1 LQSTK
6 PSKKHY
12 RVPKA
17 NGDPITIDIDPRSP
31 AESDENM
38 VVLLN
43 MMALLSNMGTMSEKD
58 VKIFKLA
65 FSTFKISF
73 EEAYLGI
80 WKAFADAYVPS
91 TGIEFKHIYKHIE
104 ERRKANDGVLDNNG
118 RPVNGAIYG

>member
-1 LQSTK
+1 MQSTK
-6 PSKKHY
+6 PSEKHY
-12 RVPKA
+12 RVPLP
-17 NGDPITIDIDPRSP
+17 NGDPITIKANPRSP

-38 VVLLN
+38 MILMN
-43 MMALLSNMGTMSEKD
+43 MMALLSGTNAMSEKD

-73 EEAYLGI
+73 EEAYTAL

-91 TGIEFKHIYKHIE
+91 TGIEFRHIYKHIE